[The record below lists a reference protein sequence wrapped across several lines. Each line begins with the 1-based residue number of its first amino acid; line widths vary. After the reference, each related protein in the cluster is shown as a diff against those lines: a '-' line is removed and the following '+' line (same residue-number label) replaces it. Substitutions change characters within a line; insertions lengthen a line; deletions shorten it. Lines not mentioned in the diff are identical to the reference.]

1 MKRPVFFIMLLTVL
15 LGIYIP
21 CSAEQNILTVKTNEE
36 PVIDGLD
43 SDPAWQNAPVFITLD
58 KNSKLEIRIQSVYTD
73 TKIFFL
79 VSFADPDESRTHKS
93 WIWNAGREIYT
104 VGTDREDTFVFK
116 WNMESKAV
124 DLSIYSNQ
132 TYRADIWFWKACR
145 TDGAGYA
152 DDKSHLLSTTED
164 RNATEHASKSGK
176 TMYLLRTGDE
186 GESSYE
192 INLLGEYQGDIVPRY
207 TLKKPSGSR
216 SDIHAKGTW
225 KDGRWNI
232 EFSRKLIT
240 GNADDIQF
248 VPGQTYLFGVSRYEI
263 AGRIPN
269 RKLSNPFYGNG
280 DINETLWLKFIQ

>member
-1 MKRPVFFIMLLTVL
+1 MKRPAFFILLLTVL
-15 LGIYIP
+15 LGISTP
-21 CSAEQNILTVKTNEE
+21 GSAEQNILAVQVKEE
-36 PVIDGLD
+36 PRIDGLD
-43 SDPAWQNAPVFITLD
+43 SDPAWQNAPVFKTLD
-58 KNSKLEIRIQSVYTD
+58 KNSELEIRIQAVYTD
-73 TKIFFL
+73 TNIFFL

-93 WIWNAGREIYT
+93 WVWNAGREVYT

-124 DLSIYSNQ
+124 DLSIYSNE

-145 TDGAGYA
+145 TDGVGYA
-152 DDKSHLLSTTED
+152 DDKNHLLSTTQD
-164 RNATEHASKSGK
+164 RNATELTSKSGK

-192 INLLGEYQGDIVPRY
+192 INILGEYQGDIMSRY

-216 SDIHAKGTW
+216 SDIQAKGTW

-269 RKLSNPFYGNG
+269 RELSNPFYGNG
-280 DINETLWLKFIQ
+280 DINETLWLEFIQ

>member
-58 KNSKLEIRIQSVYTD
+58 KNNKLEIRIQAVYTD

-145 TDGAGYA
+145 TDRTGYA

-164 RNATEHASKSGK
+164 RNATELVSKSGK

-192 INLLGEYQGDIVPRY
+192 INLVGEYQGDIVPRY
-207 TLKKPSGSR
+207 ILKKPSGSR

>member
-1 MKRPVFFIMLLTVL
+1 MKRPVFFIVLLTVL

-21 CSAEQNILTVKTNEE
+21 CSAEQNILAVKTKEE

-43 SDPAWQNAPVFITLD
+43 SDPAWHNVPVFITLD
-58 KNSKLEIRIQSVYTD
+58 KNSKLEIRIQAVYTD
-73 TKIFFL
+73 TKIFFR

-132 TYRADIWFWKACR
+132 KYRADIWFWKACR
-145 TDGAGYA
+145 TDRTGFA

-164 RNATEHASKSGK
+164 RNATELTSKSGK

-192 INLLGEYQGDIVPRY
+192 INLVGEYQGDILPRY

-225 KDGRWNI
+225 KDGKWNI

-280 DINETLWLKFIQ
+280 DINETLWLEFIK